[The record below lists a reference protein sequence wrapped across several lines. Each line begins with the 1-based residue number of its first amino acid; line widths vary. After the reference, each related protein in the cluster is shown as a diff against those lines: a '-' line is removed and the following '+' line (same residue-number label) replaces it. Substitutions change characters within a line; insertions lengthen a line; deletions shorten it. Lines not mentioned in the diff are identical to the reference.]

1 MGRGSLGR
9 HGKVDTMTRRGPTP
23 TPDTPPG
30 SIARYRDRIF
40 DDKRIDPYEAKG
52 KFSAPTVCGDCRAV
66 FEGGRWQWASAPENA
81 HVARCP
87 ACQRIQDK
95 LPAGEITLDGPFFDA
110 HREELLQLVQ
120 NEGAHERGEH
130 PLHRIMRIDESGG
143 KAVVLTTDIHTP
155 RRLGRA
161 LESAYRGDLE
171 LRYGADEYSVRAHWR
186 R

>member
-1 MGRGSLGR
+1 
-9 HGKVDTMTRRGPTP
+9 MTRRGRIP

-30 SIARYRDRIF
+30 SVARYRDRIF

-52 KFSAPTVCGDCRAV
+52 KLGEPTVCGDCRAV
-66 FEGGRWQWASAPENA
+66 FHRGRWQWTNPPQGA
-81 HVARCP
+81 HEARCP
-87 ACQRIQDK
+87 ACQRIHDK
-95 LPAGEITLDGPFFDA
+95 LPAGYVTLEGPFFDA

-120 NEGAHERGEH
+120 NEAAHERGEH
-130 PLHRIMRIDESGG
+130 PLHRIMRIEESND
-143 KAVVLTTDIHTP
+143 KVVVLTTDIHTP

-171 LRYGADEYSVRAHWR
+171 LRYGEDEYAVRVHWR